1 HQLLLPENQ
10 EQNERIV
17 EPYRAIYALY
27 GAARHTTKFHV
38 EQTISGSVERPD
50 FKSVLTASP
59 ESHFQ

>member
-1 HQLLLPENQ
+1 LLLPENQ

-50 FKSVLTASP
+50 FKSVLTA
-59 ESHFQ
+59 